1 MNHKITLAQGDPFHF
16 YKNESDEE
24 HVFLE
29 LSPAE
34 FQTFEDLITLR
45 IPMDIWMVMR
55 QVKAPEMHL
64 VESTDQDLID
74 LANNDVDERMAQH
87 VAATTERRR
96 DLIAMFSSAL
106 YGEITEPRDDQVQ
119 LGIKY
124 LMQLRET
131 QRAILARS
139 RLHEVFEI
147 MKK

>member
-1 MNHKITLAQGDPFHF
+1 MNHKITLAHGDPFHF
-16 YKNESDEE
+16 YMHESDEE

-29 LSPAE
+29 LSHAE
-34 FQTFEDLITLR
+34 FQTFEDLITIR

-74 LANNDVDERMAQH
+74 LANSDVDERLIQH
-87 VAATTERRR
+87 AAATTDQRR

-106 YGEITEPRDDQVQ
+106 YGEISEPRDDQVQ

-139 RLHEVFEI
+139 RLHEVFEF
-147 MKK
+147 MKA